1 LHKTSVLA
9 GASILA
15 LVTAS
20 VNGTA
25 HASDQYNATVNWSTE
40 ISTVVAGSSSVSIN
54 NNQNNDNLD
63 VLAPV
68 SNALMGAPTSGIH
81 DFNGLDS
88 VTVDTLTV
96 FSAGTLA
103 GTPSPNSI
111 SFWAATGSGAS
122 SAATI
127 ASIQSSE
134 NGSSVNTSVSDS
146 EIRAASSDL
155 FAGSAQQVTDNT
167 ITADATGH
175 DVANVISGDL
185 NPLLSSTEGGFT
197 GISGGPTLGNPSTGT
212 MVGASATALIAT
224 VQELSIATTPSTSI
238 VDNSRIGSLILAID
252 TTSTVEDITLD
263 VTGNSIAA
271 SITGNTAASEINL
284 DDDLDALHTSA
295 VTLNGSAG
303 IANEQRITTSGRTIQ
318 AQITASEIEAGLA
331 AATPVANLTGSTIDF
346 SANDITATG
355 AGNVADNLVRL
366 GEGISQAGTFP
377 FGAISVTRS
386 STVLVNGSGS
396 DGNINVIGDLFVASH
411 QFSQL
416 AVVADVGD
424 ATGDTDDGDLNVLV
438 ESIVG
443 STIDATGNAI
453 AASAI
458 DNQASNAIVVA
469 GATTLDSLVSLGN
482 AQILTDGSSA
492 DATANGDLT
501 ISMATLGTVTGDIAG
516 SAVTISGNAL
526 SAAAV
531 GNVAANGIDLTGTDV
546 ASADV
551 NPQFNFVQ
559 SAHVLTESRVAADFG
574 LVSGQFAREAEF
586 NASTVGSILV
596 DAADVSGAVGS
607 SIVDSGVD
615 VSANS
620 IGAFAVANRI
630 TDNSFTA
637 GADGNMTSFD
647 GTVGVISLQIA
658 EGSDATATDHLS
670 ISALVSFTD
679 DSLDG
684 TLIDVDA
691 TALQVDQASFDVD
704 GNDISARVFGN
715 LAGSGANALHVE
727 AVTVSD
733 GVPTPTDQLAT
744 PVATVYRSLT
754 DAVIPNASPDG
765 LPDTVVQGGFVVVND
780 QSVED
785 IAANPLG
792 SSPWTA
798 TVTASSAINV
808 AVGSSAAGATVT
820 ATEVGVDDN
829 TVTAAVTGNQGGNA
843 LSVKA
848 GSLNGTS
855 TLVNTQSFWNED
867 GGTSTASGAIESSVQ
882 GNIIA
887 GVSAGATT
895 ISDIDVHMSANEV
908 LASGRINNAA
918 NSVTIDAQQQTV
930 LDVVTGNDVN
940 SVEMGYA
947 TVGGFTAGNTL
958 LRAETGLLNSQ
969 EFGDLSSM
977 SVTLSSVEI
986 AAIVST
992 SDGALAD
999 SVIEISDNSLTAQ
1012 ALGNDAANALSL
1024 NVDTF
1029 DLTDAGSS
1037 TATNGPLAVI
1047 ASHQRGDDGGAPS
1060 VVTQLIGG
1068 GVRADISAVDNA
1080 ATGTDI
1086 AADGNSL
1093 RSLARINNATNT
1105 LTATG
1110 QVYEE
1115 AVVAT
1120 PAIRVLDV
1128 AANLEVATD
1137 DLAFGIAS
1145 YQLNAA
1151 GATSNILG
1159 GTVTVSAGNV
1169 DVIDGSALSA
1179 SDNLTVAEV
1188 RSNDVVNDLSVA
1200 FTSNHL
1206 SAFVTSLQ
1214 QSGDDGISLST
1225 LNAFVSISVTADLG
1239 AQVLTGSSF
1248 EASGNAV
1255 AAISSANRSTNLAT
1269 AAGTNLTSGTGLTSP
1284 SSVIAPAGA
1293 SDVTV
1298 AADLSVVNVQGA
1310 EAVATATPDTVGA
1323 QVLIGTVLVQ
1333 LDELQTGS
1341 ASVDN
1346 NLMLAQAII
1355 HNALNDAALDA
1366 AATIG
1371 ATGDAASAAVVSRQ
1385 LVTTGSS
1392 ATASLVANSMLLQ
1405 IADSS
1410 NAGAAAASL
1419 SSNQVVGLATSGT
1432 ATSRLTVEA
1441 GASVTGGTP
1450 AAAPAFTA
1458 SSQTLNA
1465 DFSVLNVQEGETVA
1479 FSDVLS
1485 SDLTAFIGNG
1495 PASVTDNDTVDV
1507 TDNVVQASAT
1517 GFGTTNAL
1525 TVDAGASSDASGQV
1539 GNRQSVTAGA
1549 LLSSNAVSSRIQA
1562 SIFGGSQNS
1571 RVDVSDNTVSAS
1583 ASGTAALNTLD
1594 TRASSSLQE
1603 SSGAGGTVDPAAG
1616 ITVTGSDYGLLNW
1629 QSTADA
1635 TLIATITTATV
1646 GVGDL
1651 GSQGVNDSAVTV
1663 EGNRIVAATGV
1674 NSATNGLVLN
1684 TGTFQHPSASIS
1696 SLQTASGTSASASIT
1711 GATVGIDGPIS
1722 GTSGNSSLAVRGN
1735 AIGATA
1741 VGNSAINSLSSGN

>member
-88 VTVDTLTV
+88 ITVDTLTV

-103 GTPSPNSI
+103 ATPLPNSI

-175 DVANVISGDL
+175 DVANIISGDI

-212 MVGASATALIAT
+212 MVGASATALIAS
-224 VQELSIATTPSTSI
+224 VQELSIATTPSTSV

-252 TTSTVEDITLD
+252 TTTTVEDITLD
-263 VTGNSIAA
+263 VTGNRIAA
-271 SITGNTAASEINL
+271 SITGNTAANEINL

-318 AQITASEIEAGLA
+318 AQVTASEIEAGLA
-331 AATPVANLTGSTIDF
+331 AATPIANLTGSAIDF

-355 AGNVADNLVRL
+355 AGNEADNLVRL
-366 GEGISQAGTFP
+366 GEGISQDGTFP

-424 ATGDTDDGDLNVLV
+424 TVGDTDDGDLNVLV

-443 STIDATGNAI
+443 STVDANGNAI
-453 AASAI
+453 TASAT

-469 GATTLDSLVSLGN
+469 SATTLDSLVSLGN

-501 ISMATLGTVTGDIAG
+501 VSVATLGTITGDIAG
-516 SAVTISGNAL
+516 SAVTIDGNGL
-526 SAAAV
+526 SAAAM
-531 GNVAANGIDLTGTDV
+531 GNVAANGIDITGTDV

-586 NASTVGSILV
+586 NATTVGSILV

-607 SIVDSGVD
+607 SIADSSID
-615 VSANS
+615 VSGNG
-620 IGAFAVANRI
+620 IGALAIANRI
-630 TDNSFTA
+630 TDNSFVA
-637 GADGNMTSFD
+637 GANGTMARFD

-670 ISALVSFTD
+670 MSATVSPTD
-679 DSLDG
+679 DAG
-684 TLIDVDA
+684 GGALINVDA
-691 TALQVDQASFDVD
+691 SALQVEQSEIGAN
-704 GNDISARVFGN
+704 GNEISARVFGN
-715 LAGSGANALHVE
+715 LVDAGANAIHID

-754 DAVIPNASPDG
+754 DAVIPNAGPDG

-785 IAANPLG
+785 IAADALG

-798 TVTASSAINV
+798 AVSAATAIDMT
-808 AVGSSAAGATVT
+808 VGSSAAGATVT
-820 ATEVGVDDN
+820 ATNVGVDDN

-843 LSVKA
+843 LSVTA
-848 GSLNGTS
+848 GSLNATS
-855 TLVNTQSFWNED
+855 TLVNTQTFWNED
-867 GGTSTASGAIESSVQ
+867 GGTSTASGAIEATVQ
-882 GNIIA
+882 GNIVA
-887 GVSAGATT
+887 TVSAGATT
-895 ISDIDVHMSANEV
+895 ISTLDTHLNANEV

-918 NSVTIDAQQQTV
+918 NSVAIDAQQQTV

-940 SVEMGYA
+940 SIEMGYA

-969 EFGDLSSM
+969 EFGDLEGLD
-977 SVTLSSVEI
+977 VTVSGVQI

-992 SDGALAD
+992 NDGALAG
-999 SVIEISDNSLTAQ
+999 SVVETSGNSLTAQ
-1012 ALGNDAANALSL
+1012 ALGNDAANTLSL
-1024 NVDTF
+1024 NAGSF
-1029 DLTDAGSS
+1029 DLTDAGAS
-1037 TATNGPLAVI
+1037 TATNGPLAI
-1047 ASHQRGDDGGAPS
+1047 IGSHQRGAGDAS
-1060 VVTQLIGG
+1060 VVAQILTV
-1068 GVRADISAVDNA
+1068 GVLADISGVDNA
-1080 ATGTDI
+1080 AAGTDV

-1093 RSLARINNATNT
+1093 RSLARVNNASNT

-1110 QVYEE
+1110 QTYEE
-1115 AVVAT
+1115 AVVAS
-1120 PAIRVLDV
+1120 PAVQVLDV
-1128 AANLEVATD
+1128 APNVELTTD
-1137 DLAFGIAS
+1137 DLAFGVAS
-1145 YQLNAA
+1145 YQLNGA
-1151 GATSNILG
+1151 GVSSAILG
-1159 GTVTVSAGNV
+1159 GSVAVDARNV
-1169 DVIDGSALSA
+1169 AVIDGSALSA
-1179 SDNLTVAEV
+1179 SENLMVAEA
-1188 RSNDVVNDLSVA
+1188 RSNDVVNDLSVD

-1206 SAFVTSLQ
+1206 SAFVANLQ
-1214 QSGDDGISLST
+1214 QSGDGGVG
-1225 LNAFVSISVTADLG
+1225 LNALAASATISVRADVDPQAL
-1239 AQVLTGSSF
+1239 ADSSL

-1255 AAISSANRSTNLAT
+1255 AAIASANRATNVAT
-1269 AAGTNLTSGTGLTSP
+1269 ASGTNLTSGTGLASP
-1284 SSVIAPAGA
+1284 SAVIAPAGA

-1310 EAVATATPDTVGA
+1310 EEVASTTPDSVFA
-1323 QVLIGTVLVQ
+1323 QVLLGTVLVQ
-1333 LDELQTGS
+1333 VDDLQTGS
-1341 ASVDN
+1341 VAVDN
-1346 NLMLAQAII
+1346 NLMLAQTII
-1355 HNALNDAALDA
+1355 HTALNDAALDA
-1366 AATIG
+1366 AATVG
-1371 ATGDAASAAVVSRQ
+1371 ATGDTASAAVVSRQ
-1385 LVTTGSS
+1385 LIAAGSS
-1392 ATASLVANSMLLQ
+1392 ALAFLGDNAMFVQVVDA
-1405 IADSS
+1405 S
-1410 NAGAAAASL
+1410 NAGAASASL
-1419 SSNQVVGLATSGT
+1419 SGNQLAGVATGGT

-1441 GASVTGGTP
+1441 GASVTGGAP
-1450 AAAPAFTA
+1450 AAAPSFTA
-1458 SSQTLNA
+1458 ASQTLNA
-1465 DFSVLNVQEGETVA
+1465 DFSVLNVQEGPTFIA
-1479 FSDVLS
+1479 ADVS
-1485 SDLTAFIGNG
+1485 SSALTAVVGTGATSLINNDAVGI
-1495 PASVTDNDTVDV
+1495 TDNAI
-1507 TDNVVQASAT
+1507 QASAT
-1517 GFGTTNAL
+1517 GFSTTNAL
-1525 TVDAGASSDASGQV
+1525 TMEAGSSSDATGQV
-1539 GNRQSVTAGA
+1539 GNRQTVTAGA
-1549 LLSSNAVSSRIQA
+1549 VLTSNAVAARVQA
-1562 SIFGGSQNS
+1562 NIFGGSLNS

-1583 ASGTAALNTLD
+1583 TTGTTALNTLETSAD
-1594 TRASSSLQE
+1594 ASLQE
-1603 SSGAGGTVDPAAG
+1603 SSGAGGAIDPAAG
-1616 ITVTGSDYGLLNW
+1616 ITVTGADYALLNW
-1629 QSTADA
+1629 QSTAGA
-1635 TLIATITTATV
+1635 TLSSTVSTAAV
-1646 GVGDL
+1646 GVSDL
-1651 GSQGVNDSAVTV
+1651 GAQGVNGSAITV
-1663 EGNRIVAATGV
+1663 DGNRVVAATRV
-1674 NSATNGLVLN
+1674 NSAANGLVLN
-1684 TGTFQHPSASIS
+1684 TGTFQHPSASVS
-1696 SLQTASGTSASASIT
+1696 NLQTASGSSASAGVI
-1711 GATVGIDGPIS
+1711 GVTVGIDGPIS
-1722 GTSGNSSLAVRGN
+1722 NTSSNSSFSVRGN

-1741 VGNSAINSLSSGN
+1741 VGNSAINSLSSAN